1 MYHIGIR
8 PESFA
13 VICCKGVN
21 SPIAAYEPMTPG
33 AANGGI
39 IFSNTPGVTTAMLET
54 FDYKRRV
61 ALYPFEQD
69 LEYEVEVECVYMTS
83 AAASVA
89 WAACSLMVVGVAT
102 GSWQR
107 LWHGSDGRSSG
118 VECAMQAFC
127 VPLTRHALAPI
138 GIAARAGL
146 RGCPPPRASAPAGS
160 RGSASRSAR

>member
-69 LEYEVEVECVYMTS
+69 LEYEAEVECVHMTS
-83 AAASVA
+83 AAPQ
-89 WAACSLMVVGVAT
+89 L
-102 GSWQR
+102 
-107 LWHGSDGRSSG
+107 L
-118 VECAMQAFC
+118 
-127 VPLTRHALAPI
+127 
-138 GIAARAGL
+138 GL
-146 RGCPPPRASAPAGS
+146 LVL
-160 RGSASRSAR
+160 

>member
-33 AANGGI
+33 APNGGG

-69 LEYEVEVECVYMTS
+69 LEYEAEVECVHMTS
-83 AAASVA
+83 AAASRA
-89 WAACSLMVVGVAT
+89 WAACSLTVVEVAT
-102 GSWQR
+102 GSWRR

-118 VECAMQAFC
+118 GRVVSS
-127 VPLTRHALAPI
+127 VPCKPSVFL
-138 GIAARAGL
+138 
-146 RGCPPPRASAPAGS
+146 
-160 RGSASRSAR
+160 

>member
-33 AANGGI
+33 APNGGV

-69 LEYEVEVECVYMTS
+69 LEYEAEVECARICCGLS
-83 AAASVA
+83 
-89 WAACSLMVVGVAT
+89 CLGC
-102 GSWQR
+102 
-107 LWHGSDGRSSG
+107 LFSDGAWG
-118 VECAMQAFC
+118 C
-127 VPLTRHALAPI
+127 VRELAE
-138 GIAARAGL
+138 AVARL
-146 RGCPPPRASAPAGS
+146 
-160 RGSASRSAR
+160 